1 MPFKHILLRFLNRP
15 DGHLTYGDRHRIAA
29 LLSML
34 PVPLPR
40 ILRLFGSDKQKAG
53 EHSYGETYERLLR
66 ERRYRRLK
74 ILEIGLLS
82 GSSLLAW
89 RAYFPWSVTVGL
101 DIQDRRALAVGSRTR
116 VYQGDQ
122 SAADDIARLCAA
134 EAPFDIVID
143 DGSHQCEHQLATF
156 LQVFPHL
163 RNDGQYVIEDV
174 QTSFWTGSYPG
185 YNSGWGGRRITDPD
199 FASTCYGWFLELAK
213 YLNHSEFE
221 TLDGVDRQML
231 ALGQQIRRITFEH
244 NMIIIEKGPNFDPSN
259 VQASWN
265 VHRAS
270 T

>member
-1 MPFKHILLRFLNRP
+1 MARRAAPATAVLGAISIEATDSRSRRPRLGGHAPFKHILLRFLNRP

-40 ILRLFGSDKQKAG
+40 ILHLFGSDKQKAG

-122 SAADDIARLCAA
+122 SAADDIARLCVA

-143 DGSHQCEHQLATF
+143 DGSHQCRAPTSY
-156 LQVFPHL
+156 FP
-163 RNDGQYVIEDV
+163 
-174 QTSFWTGSYPG
+174 
-185 YNSGWGGRRITDPD
+185 
-199 FASTCYGWFLELAK
+199 AS
-213 YLNHSEFE
+213 
-221 TLDGVDRQML
+221 
-231 ALGQQIRRITFEH
+231 I
-244 NMIIIEKGPNFDPSN
+244 P
-259 VQASWN
+259 AS
-265 VHRAS
+265 A
-270 T
+270 